1 MKSTK
6 KIIVPIAI
14 LGIVA
19 SIYGFF
25 TSENNSLFIVTF
37 ISSASLIAIFFEDKK
52 EKTNLKK

>member
-6 KIIVPIAI
+6 NIVVPIAI
-14 LGIVA
+14 LGIIA

-37 ISSASLIAIFFEDKK
+37 ISSASLLAVFFEDKK
-52 EKTNLKK
+52 EETNQK

>member
-6 KIIVPIAI
+6 NIVVPIAI

-37 ISSASLIAIFFEDKK
+37 ISSASLLAIFFEDKK
-52 EKTNLKK
+52 EETN